1 MKEDNIDMPS
11 PSIGNPVSPQTFSL
25 RDCESGSPL
34 LQQHRM
40 MPARAPLTNFARPST
55 CPQVHA
61 PMSSPLVA
69 ALTPAEKEALH
80 KFKTEYLEKA
90 LQEASLSDS
99 EVEIWGVS
107 MNCDD
112 ARRDVVIVKFLRAK

>member
-1 MKEDNIDMPS
+1 
-11 PSIGNPVSPQTFSL
+11 
-25 RDCESGSPL
+25 
-34 LQQHRM
+34 
-40 MPARAPLTNFARPST
+40 
-55 CPQVHA
+55 
-61 PMSSPLVA
+61 MSSPLVA

-90 LQEASLSDS
+90 LQEASLSDTD

-107 MNCDD
+107 MNQDD